1 MGWGLEQGEFPMF
14 VDMNVDPDYNA
25 TLDKFTWTIGLEGEG
40 VSYDVVGGNVE
51 FNYFMA
57 LTGSNRARSG
67 GLSVDGREIDL
78 GAQTLYTSP
87 FGVGVN
93 FVCKYPTTV
102 SVTSEGF
109 TVEGGCYSQA
119 LEVVAGDIT
128 SRSSKFSYKLFKG
141 VGVNSVDQTLTCE
154 AVIFKSSVSDPRP
167 AADSDCP
174 NQGNDSFF
182 LYSAPVPRCNTEDC

>member
-1 MGWGLEQGEFPMF
+1 MGQFTLGEILEVEVAWDQQGM
-14 VDMNVDPDYNA
+14 
-25 TLDKFTWTIGLEGEG
+25 G
-40 VSYDVVGGNVE
+40 
-51 FNYFMA
+51 
-57 LTGSNRARSG
+57 
-67 GLSVDGREIDL
+67 
-78 GAQTLYTSP
+78 
-87 FGVGVN
+87 
-93 FVCKYPTTV
+93 
-102 SVTSEGF
+102 
-109 TVEGGCYSQA
+109 A

-182 LYSAPVPRCNTEDC
+182 LYSAPVCNNEDCA